1 MVTRLTSRS
10 AVWRLEGAI
19 LLLALA
25 ACHGDPLNPEPQL
38 MPAEVIVVPAEVTV
52 LQGLTVSLDAVVIL
66 TNGDTVVDPNVLWF
80 SSDSAIASVTERGLV
95 RGQALGTVHISASIG
110 ELTGISE
117 VIVVSEAGDGL

>member
-1 MVTRLTSRS
+1 
-10 AVWRLEGAI
+10 
-19 LLLALA
+19 
-25 ACHGDPLNPEPQL
+25 